1 MASNKTT
8 TADWDLVID
17 SERGWFSIDLKA
29 LWDYRDLILLF
40 VRRDL
45 VSEYKQTIL
54 GPLYYVITPIVGT
67 LITTVI
73 FGKIAKI
80 PTDGVPQFLF
90 FMSGGLFWGYFNNC
104 LNAAKETFASNV
116 GMFSQVYFPR
126 LSVPISQAISAMF
139 RLMIQFVVFFLFYV
153 YFVVD
158 GFQSRPSIWVILFPL
173 LLFQCALLGIGV
185 GIFLSSFT
193 TKYRDLNFIYGF
205 FTTAWMY
212 ASPVV
217 YPISVIP
224 EKYHLLMSLNPMV
237 GVIESVRQ
245 ILFGISSVQVEY
257 IVFGVIVNMLA
268 LTAGVLVFNKVER
281 NFLDTV

>member
-1 MASNKTT
+1 
-8 TADWDLVID
+8 
-17 SERGWFSIDLKA
+17 LKA
-29 LWDYRDLILLF
+29 LWFYRDLIRLF

-45 VSEYKQTIL
+45 VSQYKQTIL
-54 GPLYYVITPIVGT
+54 GPLYFVITPIVGT
-67 LITTVI
+67 LINTFI
-73 FGKIAKI
+73 FGKIAKL
-80 PTDGVPQFLF
+80 PTDGVPHFLF
-90 FMSGGLFWGYFNNC
+90 YMSGSLFWGYFNNC

-158 GFQSRPSIWVILFPL
+158 GFQSRPSIWVILLPI

>member
-1 MASNKTT
+1 MANTT
-8 TADWDLVID
+8 KTADWDLIITAD
-17 SERGWFSIDLKA
+17 RGWFSIDLKA
-29 LWDYRDLILLF
+29 LWDYRDLIFLF

-45 VSEYKQTIL
+45 VSQYKQTIL
-54 GPLYYVITPIVGT
+54 GPLYFALTPIFGT
-67 LITTVI
+67 LINTFI
-73 FGKIAKI
+73 FGKVAKLS
-80 PTDGVPQFLF
+80 TDGVPHFLF
-90 FMSGGLFWGYFNNC
+90 YMSGGLFWGYFNNC
-104 LNAAKETFASNV
+104 LTASKDTFTGNK
-116 GMFSQVYFPR
+116 GIFSKVYFPR
-126 LSVPISQAISAMF
+126 LSVPIANTISALF
-139 RLMIQFVVFFLFYV
+139 RLMIQFMVFFSFYI
-153 YFVVD
+153 YFVFD
-158 GFQSRPSIWVILFPL
+158 GFQMRPSIWVLLFPL
-173 LLFQCALLGIGV
+173 LLLQCASLGIGV
-185 GIFLSSFT
+185 GVLMSSFT
-193 TKYRDLNFIYGF
+193 TKYRDLKFVFGFII
-205 FTTAWMY
+205 TAWMY